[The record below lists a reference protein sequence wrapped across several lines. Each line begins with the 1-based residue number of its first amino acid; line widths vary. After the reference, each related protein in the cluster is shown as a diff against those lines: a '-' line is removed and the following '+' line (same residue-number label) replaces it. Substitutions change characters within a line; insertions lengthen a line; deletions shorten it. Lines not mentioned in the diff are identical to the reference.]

1 MFFINTFKNARFYK
15 NTAVFI
21 KSYNYFFRLYKEL
34 GGSMFYLCGRKLKK
48 EDRFARHPN
57 KNLEN
62 NRKYNTTMTKKE
74 HMQHRILQ
82 NTSLILIIVSLII
95 VIISLVS
102 CTGAPSTSPGQ
113 DDDENETMY
122 QVSTLQALLD
132 GGYDGH
138 ITVGE
143 LRKHGDIGVGTFD
156 KIDGEMIVVDGT
168 VYQARYDGSV
178 RVADDSLTVP
188 FANVTHFD
196 RDITVTLPKV
206 TSMEDL
212 TNQLSEAISLHSKGG
227 LGKVLFVLRM
237 DIDQCESIHVR
248 SELPQQKPYRPL
260 MEVLQ
265 TDQREFTYSNI
276 GGTVVALYF
285 PDFFAGQNSTGWH
298 LHFLSADKQ
307 KGGHVFDIATSD
319 SVTVHLDAT
328 PYYKLYMP

>member
-1 MFFINTFKNARFYK
+1 
-15 NTAVFI
+15 
-21 KSYNYFFRLYKEL
+21 
-34 GGSMFYLCGRKLKK
+34 
-48 EDRFARHPN
+48 
-57 KNLEN
+57 
-62 NRKYNTTMTKKE
+62 MTKKE
-74 HMQHRILQ
+74 KLQHRILQ

-95 VIISLVS
+95 VIVSLVS
-102 CTGAPSTSPGQ
+102 CSTNDNPSTNSGQ
-113 DDDENETMY
+113 AADETMY

-178 RVADDSLTVP
+178 RVADDNLTTP

-196 RDITVTLPKV
+196 RDITITLPKV

-212 TNQLSEAISLHSKGG
+212 TAKLNAAIANQSSLPSTGG
-227 LGKVLFVLRM
+227 SGMVLYVARM
-237 DIDQCESIHVR
+237 DITNCESIHVR

-260 MEVLQ
+260 MEVLK

-276 GGTVVALYF
+276 AGTIVALYF
-285 PDFFAGQNSTGWH
+285 PDFFDKQNSTGWH
-298 LHFLSADKQ
+298 LHFLSADKT
-307 KGGHVFDIATSD
+307 KGGHVFDIMTND

-328 PYYKLYMP
+328 PYYKLYML

>member
-1 MFFINTFKNARFYK
+1 MY
-15 NTAVFI
+15 
-21 KSYNYFFRLYKEL
+21 
-34 GGSMFYLCGRKLKK
+34 YLCTRKTI
-48 EDRFARHPN
+48 F
-57 KNLEN
+57 
-62 NRKYNTTMTKKE
+62 TIMTKKE
-74 HMQHRILQ
+74 KLQHRILQ

-95 VIISLVS
+95 AIVSLVS
-102 CTGAPSTSPGQ
+102 CGKNDNPSTNSGQ
-113 DDDENETMY
+113 AADADADETMY

-178 RVADDSLTVP
+178 RVADDNLTVP

-196 RDITVTLPKV
+196 CDTTITLPKIA
-206 TSMEDL
+206 SMDDL
-212 TNQLSEAISLHSKGG
+212 TAQLNAAISLPKQGG
-227 LGKVLFVLRM
+227 AGKVFALRM
-237 DIDQCESIHVR
+237 DIDNCESIHVR

-260 MEVLQ
+260 AEVLK
-265 TDQREFTYSNI
+265 TDQREFTYTNI
-276 GGTVVALYF
+276 GGTIVALYF
-285 PDFFAGQNSTGWH
+285 PDFFDKQNSTGWH
-298 LHFLSADKQ
+298 MHFISADKQ
-307 KGGHVFDIATSD
+307 KGGHMFDITTSQ